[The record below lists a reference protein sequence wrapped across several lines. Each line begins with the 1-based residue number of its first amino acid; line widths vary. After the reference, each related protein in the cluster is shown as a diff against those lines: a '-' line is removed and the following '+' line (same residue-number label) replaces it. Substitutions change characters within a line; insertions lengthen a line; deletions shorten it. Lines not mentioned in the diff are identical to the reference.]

1 MTVKQL
7 EIKRWLNRAFYA
19 EKKVVALKAL
29 LRQCRERT
37 EGLSGFCEGNDKG
50 KSSGRKNS
58 TEDALI
64 RLVDIEHKLQ
74 RQIIELA
81 DISGEIFDAISKIND
96 DDLETVLIHRYIL
109 FHTIEE
115 TAEIMNYSSET
126 VRRKTNKAIRKLCE
140 DVLECGNL
148 DVVE

>member
-1 MTVKQL
+1 MRRKKSRL
-7 EIKRWLNRAFYA
+7 WRCISDNA
-19 EKKVVALKAL
+19 ENVQ
-29 LRQCRERT
+29 R
-37 EGLSGFCEGNDKG
+37 GFRDSVRGNDKG
-50 KSSGRKNS
+50 KSSGCKNG

-64 RLVDIEHKLQ
+64 RLADTEHKLQ

-81 DISGEIFDAISKIND
+81 AVSDEIFDAISKIND

-115 TAEIMNYSSET
+115 TAEIMNYSTET

-140 DVLECGNL
+140 NVLECGSL